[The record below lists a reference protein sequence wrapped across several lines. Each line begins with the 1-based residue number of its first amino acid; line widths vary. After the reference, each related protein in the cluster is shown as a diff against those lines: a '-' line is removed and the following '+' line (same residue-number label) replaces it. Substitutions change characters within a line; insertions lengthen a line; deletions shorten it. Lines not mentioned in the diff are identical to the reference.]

1 MAGLKQI
8 LVARG
13 EVQRIA
19 ALFEV
24 SDQTIRNALKFITEG
39 EEPDRYRKEAI
50 KGGGKITGR
59 PIKLPT
65 KA

>member
-19 ALFEV
+19 KLFGV
-24 SDQTIRNALKFITEG
+24 SGQTIRNALKFTTEG
-39 EEPDRYRKEAI
+39 DDPDRYRTEAI
-50 KGGGKITGR
+50 KGGGKVTGR
-59 PIKLPT
+59 PIKLPVR
-65 KA
+65 A

>member
-13 EVQRIA
+13 EVQRISK
-19 ALFEV
+19 LFNV
-24 SDQTIRNALKFITEG
+24 TDQTVRNALKFITEG
-39 EEPDRYRKEAI
+39 DEPDKFRAEAI
-50 KGGGKITGR
+50 KGGGKVTGR
-59 PIKLPT
+59 AIKLPT